1 MPKGTARTAPTAR
14 RRTVLK
20 LIAGSIAGA
29 GLNRLGGRLASAA
42 EPPVAVGDKAITLE
56 FDAELRSRVLA
67 REAGGLEPLTDFE
80 PGETL
85 RLANGRSV
93 DRFRFIDARSE
104 EADDAHG
111 RGTRH
116 LVRGRSSE
124 GIEKEISIV
133 LYDRYPGFALLKVAY
148 RNVGD
153 APAGIKRWVNG
164 AHVLKPA
171 KAGAPDYWSFSGA
184 SYADRRDWVQH
195 LRAGFDQRNFMGM
208 NATDYGGGT
217 PVLDVWRRDC
227 GLAVGHVET
236 VPKLLA
242 LPLTVSAAGARVAVE
257 CDQTLALP
265 PGESFSTFETFVAV
279 HRGDCFATLDAY
291 RRILAERGMVRA
303 KVPAAAYAPIWCGW
317 GYEHDFTV
325 GEVVGTL
332 PKASELGLVW
342 AVPDDG
348 WQTSLGDWYLNPKK

>member
-1 MPKGTARTAPTAR
+1 MPEGTAPAAR

-29 GLNRLGGRLASAA
+29 SLNRLGARLAFAA
-42 EPPVAVGDKAITLE
+42 APPVAVGDTAMRIE
-56 FDAELRSRVLA
+56 FDSELRSRVLA
-67 REAGGLEPLTDFE
+67 RQGGGSLMPLTDFE

-85 RLANGRSV
+85 RLGSGRPI
-93 DRFRFIDARSE
+93 DRFRFIEARRE
-104 EADDAHG
+104 DADDAHG

-124 GIEKEISIV
+124 GIEKEVSIV
-133 LYDRYPGFALLKVAY
+133 LHDRYPGFALLKAAY

-153 APAGIKRWVNG
+153 APAGIKGWVNG
-164 AHVLKPA
+164 AHVLKPM
-171 KAGAPDYWSFSGA
+171 KNGALDYWSFSGA

-265 PGESFSTFETFVAV
+265 P
-279 HRGDCFATLDAY
+279 
-291 RRILAERGMVRA
+291 
-303 KVPAAAYAPIWCGW
+303 
-317 GYEHDFTV
+317 
-325 GEVVGTL
+325 
-332 PKASELGLVW
+332 
-342 AVPDDG
+342 
-348 WQTSLGDWYLNPKK
+348 